1 MPFKIADFRD
11 LVRIVEEHP
20 EWRSELRRL
29 LLTEELLSLP
39 QVVRELA
46 EAQRRTEEELHT
58 LAGRVDQLAQRV
70 DDLAQRVDDL
80 TQRVN
85 DLAQRVND
93 LTQRVND
100 LTQRVNDLTQRVDG
114 LALRVDQLTEEVR
127 ALVTWQKGEA
137 GRREGERYERTTVKR
152 GPVLFGGGYGGAT
165 DDPRVRVRLSR
176 WLRPILEDGKVLEAD
191 DDPTLA
197 DIIWWKGGKVAVVE
211 VSLKVNGRDV
221 ERASNRAE
229 VLRSVGV
236 DAFGVVIGEDWDS
249 LEARAL
255 ARDRKVE
262 WMVAGNPS
270 EGFIA
275 FRRIRP

>member
-1 MPFKIADFRD
+1 MPFTIADFRD

-70 DDLAQRVDDL
+70 DDL

-85 DLAQRVND
+85 DLAQRVD
-93 LTQRVND
+93 
-100 LTQRVNDLTQRVDG
+100 DLTQRVDG

-137 GRREGERYERTTVKR
+137 GRREGERYERTTAKR

-176 WLRPILEDGKVLEAD
+176 WLRPILEDGRVLEAD